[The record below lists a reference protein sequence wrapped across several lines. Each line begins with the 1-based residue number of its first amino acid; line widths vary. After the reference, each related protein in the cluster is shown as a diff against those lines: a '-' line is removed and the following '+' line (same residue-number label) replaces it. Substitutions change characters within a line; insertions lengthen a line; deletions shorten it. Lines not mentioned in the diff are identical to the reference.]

1 MAKKAT
7 NSLEG
12 VEGLAVQVNRVA
24 APVREQVFD
33 QLRQAIVEMR
43 LKPEQRLVEREL
55 IEQTGVSRT
64 TIREVLR
71 QLAAEGLVTTIPH
84 KGTVV
89 ASPSVER
96 AAELYEV
103 RAVLEGM
110 AARQF
115 AERAT
120 DVHLRALRRAFEG
133 IERRAKSG
141 RPNSQAMLE
150 AKRHFY
156 DALFE
161 GAANGTIQSLVE
173 SLQARVT
180 VLRAA
185 SLSQPGRAAK
195 TVEEVRA
202 IVEALERRDG
212 DAAAAACVHHVNEAA
227 RTVFEAM
234 AAAEAA
240 GLGGRAVALGGQL
253 VEHDLGLAEG
263 LEARGRAAVD
273 GGLQQR
279 LADLL
284 GRAAVVDRAAHV
296 RAELVHAAQRGQ
308 HPEVD
313 QAARAAIEARA
324 RPHRAP
330 AVLGHELLRDGRE
343 LRRGAQRAIDVLVA
357 EHLAAGGQPAL
368 VASVGGAH
376 RCIPAGTTPRRSCAS
391 WRTSGSRI
399 IVLRCPA
406 AIARSRYTRSK
417 RCPFFAALEPIV
429 R

>member
-1 MAKKAT
+1 VPVAAGSSGDNVATLCADAAEVQTARRAVDLALTRLGRLDVVVNNVGRFLLERIVETTDDECAFRRRGGPAHPVDHARVGPPVRGGTRCRGTRSASSPRAQARGRSETRCTLVVQVTKKAG

-12 VEGLAVQVNRVA
+12 VGGLAVQVNRVA
-24 APVREQVFD
+24 APVREQVVD

-202 IVEALERRDG
+202 IVEALETRDG

-234 AAAEAA
+234 AAA
-240 GLGGRAVALGGQL
+240 G
-253 VEHDLGLAEG
+253 
-263 LEARGRAAVD
+263 
-273 GGLQQR
+273 
-279 LADLL
+279 
-284 GRAAVVDRAAHV
+284 
-296 RAELVHAAQRGQ
+296 
-308 HPEVD
+308 
-313 QAARAAIEARA
+313 
-324 RPHRAP
+324 
-330 AVLGHELLRDGRE
+330 
-343 LRRGAQRAIDVLVA
+343 
-357 EHLAAGGQPAL
+357 
-368 VASVGGAH
+368 
-376 RCIPAGTTPRRSCAS
+376 
-391 WRTSGSRI
+391 
-399 IVLRCPA
+399 
-406 AIARSRYTRSK
+406 
-417 RCPFFAALEPIV
+417 
-429 R
+429 

>member
-1 MAKKAT
+1 MLVIQMAKKSS

-12 VEGLAVQVNRVA
+12 VDGLSVQVNRVA

-55 IEQTGVSRT
+55 IQQTGVSRT

-120 DVHLRALRRAFEG
+120 DLHLKALRRAFDG
-133 IERRAKSG
+133 IEKRA
-141 RPNSQAMLE
+141 RQPNSQAMLE
-150 AKRHFY
+150 AKKHFY

-161 GAANGTIQSLVE
+161 GAANGTIQDLVE

-185 SLSQPGRAAK
+185 SMSQPGRAAEM
-195 TVEEVRA
+195 VEEVRA

-212 DAAAAACVHHVNEAA
+212 DAAAAACVHHVNQAA

-234 AAAEAA
+234 AHNGDRDEA
-240 GLGGRAVALGGQL
+240 
-253 VEHDLGLAEG
+253 
-263 LEARGRAAVD
+263 
-273 GGLQQR
+273 
-279 LADLL
+279 
-284 GRAAVVDRAAHV
+284 
-296 RAELVHAAQRGQ
+296 
-308 HPEVD
+308 
-313 QAARAAIEARA
+313 
-324 RPHRAP
+324 
-330 AVLGHELLRDGRE
+330 
-343 LRRGAQRAIDVLVA
+343 GA
-357 EHLAAGGQPAL
+357 
-368 VASVGGAH
+368 
-376 RCIPAGTTPRRSCAS
+376 
-391 WRTSGSRI
+391 
-399 IVLRCPA
+399 
-406 AIARSRYTRSK
+406 
-417 RCPFFAALEPIV
+417 
-429 R
+429 

>member
-1 MAKKAT
+1 MYLGRALSFFGLEFIALAVGMVKGALDEYLELITTRTTHRPPIVLRAHDPDYQRWYGHARGKVETAEAAMF
-7 NSLEG
+7 SAAEQWMEACRRQVEEG
-12 VEGLAVQVNRVA
+12 VHFDVEEDLRIQSITRESVRLCWDALQEYIFRTAGSSAAHDGQRMQRIWRDMSMVWGHLAERDQRLGRARHGDRAPRHRARGRRAPEGLRPAVGWSYKWRRRRPTASRASTASRCRSTAWRPRYASRSSTSCARRSSQ
-24 APVREQVFD
+24 
-33 QLRQAIVEMR
+33 MR

-133 IERRAKSG
+133 IERRARSG

-202 IVEALERRDG
+202 IVEALEQRDG

-240 GLGGRAVALGGQL
+240 Q
-253 VEHDLGLAEG
+253 D
-263 LEARGRAAVD
+263 
-273 GGLQQR
+273 
-279 LADLL
+279 
-284 GRAAVVDRAAHV
+284 
-296 RAELVHAAQRGQ
+296 
-308 HPEVD
+308 
-313 QAARAAIEARA
+313 
-324 RPHRAP
+324 
-330 AVLGHELLRDGRE
+330 
-343 LRRGAQRAIDVLVA
+343 
-357 EHLAAGGQPAL
+357 
-368 VASVGGAH
+368 
-376 RCIPAGTTPRRSCAS
+376 
-391 WRTSGSRI
+391 
-399 IVLRCPA
+399 
-406 AIARSRYTRSK
+406 
-417 RCPFFAALEPIV
+417 
-429 R
+429 